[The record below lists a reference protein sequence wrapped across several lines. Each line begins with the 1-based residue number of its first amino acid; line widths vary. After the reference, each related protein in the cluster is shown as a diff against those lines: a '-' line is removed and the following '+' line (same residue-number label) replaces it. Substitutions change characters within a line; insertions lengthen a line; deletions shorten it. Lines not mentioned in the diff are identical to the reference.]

1 MLSLKVY
8 QLFNPLKIIIMENK
22 KFNAKDFLN
31 VSTLSPLES
40 AEIKGG
46 MADTV
51 KTVTVV
57 DKKTVTTITD

>member
-1 MLSLKVY
+1 
-8 QLFNPLKIIIMENK
+8 MENK

-46 MADTV
+46 MADAIKTV
-51 KTVTVV
+51 KKVRTIEEVITTVSS
-57 DKKTVTTITD
+57 

>member
-1 MLSLKVY
+1 
-8 QLFNPLKIIIMENK
+8 MEKK

-46 MADTV
+46 MADTIKTVRTV
-51 KTVTVV
+51 KTVVDVV
-57 DKKTVTTITD
+57 TTVTN

>member
-1 MLSLKVY
+1 MK
-8 QLFNPLKIIIMENK
+8 KK

-46 MADTV
+46 MADTIKTTTTLV
-51 KTVTVV
+51 VTVAKKVTVTVS
-57 DKKTVTTITD
+57 T

>member
-1 MLSLKVY
+1 
-8 QLFNPLKIIIMENK
+8 MEKK

-46 MADTV
+46 MADTIKTTVTEVTV
-51 KTVTVV
+51 KKVTVTV
-57 DKKTVTTITD
+57 TS